1 MGVEKKIF
9 ESLAIY
15 CLFGPAHEAPRVV
28 WSYISQFIFLL
39 SYRYFKLKMLTMG
52 YVVFKKFVKNVKLLT
67 EDTRRMKH
75 DDRQRPMEIG
85 HMSDSGDLKIL
96 HLVL

>member
-1 MGVEKKIF
+1 
-9 ESLAIY
+9 
-15 CLFGPAHEAPRVV
+15 
-28 WSYISQFIFLL
+28 
-39 SYRYFKLKMLTMG
+39 MLTMG

-85 HMSDSGDLKIL
+85 HLSDSGDLKIL